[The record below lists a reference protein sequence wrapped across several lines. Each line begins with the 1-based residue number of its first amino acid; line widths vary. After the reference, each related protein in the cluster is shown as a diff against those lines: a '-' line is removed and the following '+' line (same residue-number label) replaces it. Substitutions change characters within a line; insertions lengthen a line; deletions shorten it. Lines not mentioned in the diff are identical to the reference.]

1 MKKMNVLTINFKQI
15 YETNERVDKE
25 WVLIIYD
32 ISANH
37 YVGMPVYS
45 KEKTGCIY
53 CNSIKKYVDVNKV
66 ADYNRSKMNRCI
78 YKKRE
83 PVKLSSSDF
92 NKVLQE
98 SKNSLLQFLNK
109 NIKNDIDGISYI
121 KWCRDKFVIN
131 QKDVETDKLI
141 QKAIYWV
148 DFGVGVGSELR
159 KLRPA
164 ILWRPTSDKNLWTMI
179 PLTTKRRSDKYYFH
193 YDLECLAEGTA
204 KIENMMNLSS
214 KRILSP
220 YFARDKLA
228 ILTAND
234 YNEIKKAI
242 SKYYLF
248 K

>member
-15 YETNERVDKE
+15 YETNEKVDKE

-45 KEKTGCIY
+45 KEKEGCVY
-53 CNSIKKYVDVNKV
+53 CDSIKKYVDVNKV

-78 YKKRE
+78 YEKGE
-83 PVKLSSSDF
+83 PVKLTSSDF

-98 SKNSLLQFLNK
+98 SKKSLLQFLNK

-121 KWCRDKFVIN
+121 KWCRDKYIIN
-131 QKDVETDKLI
+131 QKDVEADKLI

-148 DFGVGVGSELR
+148 DFGIGVGSELR

-164 ILWRPTSDKNLWTMI
+164 ILWRTTSDKNLWTMI

-214 KRILSP
+214 KRILAP
-220 YFARDKLA
+220 YFAKDKLA
-228 ILTAND
+228 IITKND

>member
-15 YETNERVDKE
+15 YETNEKVEKE

-45 KEKTGCIY
+45 KEKSGCIY

-78 YKKRE
+78 YKKGE

-131 QKDVETDKLI
+131 QKDVEADKLI

-214 KRILSP
+214 KRILAP
-220 YFARDKLA
+220 YFAKDKLA
-228 ILTAND
+228 IITKND

>member
-1 MKKMNVLTINFKQI
+1 MLTINYKQI
-15 YETNERVDKE
+15 YETNEKVDKE

-45 KEKTGCIY
+45 KEKDGCIY
-53 CNSIKKYVDVNKV
+53 CNSINKYVDVNKI

-78 YKKRE
+78 YNHRK
-83 PVKLSSSDF
+83 PIQMSQQDF
-92 NKVLQE
+92 NRVLQE
-98 SKNSLLQFLNK
+98 SKNALIEFLNK
-109 NIKNDIDGISYI
+109 KVKANIDGINYI
-121 KWCRDKFVIN
+121 KWCRDKLIIN
-131 QKDVETDKLI
+131 QKDIEGNKLI

-148 DFGVGVGSELR
+148 DFGIGIGSEIR

-164 ILWRPTSDKNLWTMI
+164 ILWRPTKDRKLWTMI
-179 PLTTKRRSDKYYFH
+179 PLTTKRRLDKYYFH
-193 YDLECLAEGTA
+193 CDLECLAEGTA

-214 KRILSP
+214 KRILAP
-220 YFARDKLA
+220 YFAKDKLA
-228 ILTAND
+228 IITKKD
-234 YNEIKKAI
+234 YEEIKNAI

>member
-1 MKKMNVLTINFKQI
+1 MLTINFKQI

-45 KEKTGCIY
+45 KEKEGCIY
-53 CNSIKKYVDVNKV
+53 CNSINKYVDVNKI

-78 YKKRE
+78 YVHGKPLKLTKK
-83 PVKLSSSDF
+83 DF
-92 NKVLQE
+92 NLILQE
-98 SKNSLLQFLNK
+98 GKNSLLEFLNK
-109 NIKNDIDGISYI
+109 NIKSDIEGISYI
-121 KWCRDKFVIN
+121 KWCRDKYIIN
-131 QKDVETDKLI
+131 KKDVEEDKLI
-141 QKAIYWV
+141 QNAIYWV
-148 DFGVGVGSELR
+148 DFGIGIGSELR

-164 ILWRPTSDKNLWTMI
+164 ILWRPTSDKKLWTMI

-193 YDLECLAEGTA
+193 YDLECLAEGAA
-204 KIENMMNLSS
+204 KIENMMNLSA
-214 KRILSP
+214 KRILAP
-220 YFARDKLA
+220 YFSKDKLA
-228 ILTAND
+228 IITKKD
-234 YNEIKKAI
+234 YIEIKKAI